1 MSYEQV
7 KERKMTGFSWGSDVL
22 FHRIHEIPFL
32 NVHEEILGKVEE
44 LEVS

>member
-1 MSYEQV
+1 MAGV
-7 KERKMTGFSWGSDVL
+7 SWGSDVL
-22 FHRIHEIPFL
+22 LHCTHEIPFL